1 MAGLIAILKALAR
14 AERRELGTFL
24 SVRLNGLFLF
34 AALLAYSS
42 LVSHMRPAAAMPFF
56 LLLGL
61 LMLFP
66 MSSDPLG
73 RAPASRMALWPLTA
87 QQRLWLRM
95 ATLGMN
101 PLLWIAIM
109 VLAATRQALAALLF
123 LAVAMGARTLSL
135 LGGRITRLMPASDP
149 LRYIPQLPG
158 KLGGLVRLSVR
169 QILSVLDFYAALA
182 LTVGAIA
189 YRWRSAHPEP
199 DAFPI
204 LAMLVALALSTCA
217 QCQFG
222 LDPGW
227 SRYLI
232 LPLRGWQVLLAK
244 DLAFLLVLSCLV
256 APLNLGTGL
265 TFGLAV
271 VAVGRWP
278 SLTRR
283 LPQHRWRFTAG
294 EVRFTVLQVVAGTVL
309 AVEQSRSGPWFVLAA
324 FVLYLVSLLLGGLY
338 WERMRRRA

>member
-1 MAGLIAILKALAR
+1 LAALTSILKALVR

-24 SVRLNGLFLF
+24 SVRLNNLFLF

-42 LVSHMRPAAAMPFF
+42 LVSHMKPAAAMPFF

-73 RAPASRMALWPLTA
+73 RAPASRMASWPLTA
-87 QQRLWLRM
+87 QQRWWLRM
-95 ATLGMN
+95 AALGMN
-101 PLLWIAIM
+101 PLLWIALVI
-109 VLAATRQALAALLF
+109 LAATRQVLAALLF

-149 LRYIPQLPG
+149 LRYIPQFPG
-158 KLGGLVRLSVR
+158 KLGGLVRLSLR

-182 LTVGAIA
+182 LAVGAIA
-189 YRWRSAHPEP
+189 YRWRSTHPEP
-199 DAFPI
+199 DAFPF
-204 LAMLVALALSTCA
+204 LAMLVALALSTYA

-222 LDPGW
+222 LDSGL
-227 SRYLI
+227 SRYL
-232 LPLRGWQVLLAK
+232 LFPLRGWQVLLAK
-244 DLAFLLVLSCLV
+244 DVAFLLVLSCLV

-265 TFGLAV
+265 TFGLAAL
-271 VAVGRWP
+271 AVGRWP
-278 SLTRR
+278 SLARR

-294 EVRFTVLQVVAGTVL
+294 EVRFTVLQVVAATAF
-309 AVEQSRSGPWFVLAA
+309 AVKESRSGPWFLLAA

-338 WERMRRRA
+338 WEHMRRSA